1 MHRPFPDFAFPHW
14 ALEKSDWGRDTR
26 HWAHDRRLP
35 GGSLHDRQ
43 SRSALPIPSP
53 GSGTDLVNLPHLEQA
68 RTLQV
73 RHSRPVAQS
82 HCATENSLRPFDA
95 PHLLQSRTLHTRQ
108 TRSSPGRAHSSFSKS
123 ARAFDAPHL
132 RQARTLH
139 VRQSRSSPRRAHSSG
154 SKSSPAFAVLH
165 FVHNCVA

>member
-14 ALEKSDWGRDTR
+14 VLEKSDCDRDLE
-26 HWAHDRRLP
+26 HWAHDRFLP

-43 SRSALPIPSP
+43 SRSALIHSPSGKWY
-53 GSGTDLVNLPHLEQA
+53 GSRERPHLEQA

-73 RHSRPVAQS
+73 RHSRSVAQS
-82 HCATENSLRPFDA
+82 HCATENLLRPFDA
-95 PHLLQSRTLHTRQ
+95 PHLQQSRTLHARQ
-108 TRSSPGRAHSSFSKS
+108 SRSSPDFHSGSSKS

-132 RQARTLH
+132 RQSRTLH
-139 VRQSRSSPRRAHSSG
+139 ARQSRSSPRRAHSSG
-154 SKSSPAFAVLH
+154 SKSSRPFDVLH